1 VGILGAWAHLSV
13 HHLFDKLYVANMH
26 LYVGAYL
33 GVVMAGAQHLRTV
46 GTPAQHDIPSQQ
58 ATT

>member
-1 VGILGAWAHLSV
+1 LSV